1 MKDLIVLD
9 NAISKELQDFIE
21 DNLTKSYFGFPWLFV
36 DNITS
41 PTIPDKLKH
50 IGSIGFAHPMMQD
63 DRVISN
69 KLEIVYP
76 IVEEI
81 TNHLQIEF
89 KTLSNARAFMHVP
102 HQPKN
107 REYDFVH
114 IDMIHPHTVILYYVN
129 RKYKENDDFDEIN
142 LIKLPVRKKV
152 TPKKGRAV
160 IFDGMMYH
168 ASSPPSDKIRCI
180 VNFGLI

>member
-129 RKYKENDDFDEIN
+129 DSDGDTYIFDRKYKENDDFDEIN

-152 TPKKGRAV
+152 TPKKEEQLYL
-160 IFDGMMYH
+160 ME
-168 ASSPPSDKIRCI
+168 
-180 VNFGLI
+180 